1 MTGLTKKDQKHLMLF
16 SGRSHPALA
25 NEVAVYVSPVPM
37 VHPELFLAAAAAMRR
52 EREYTAL
59 QLEQQH
65 LARLS
70 PALGGQPHGFPE
82 RG

>member
-1 MTGLTKKDQKHLMLF
+1 
-16 SGRSHPALA
+16 
-25 NEVAVYVSPVPM
+25 
-37 VHPELFLAAAAAMRR
+37 LFLAAAAAMRR